1 MPPATKFAGTD
12 GGDMTTEQ
20 QMESKNVL
28 ESEVLPR
35 LDEAKH
41 KLDELNQRVRGFVV
55 EYPVVAL
62 GGAVLLGYLVA
73 RAAQRR

>member
-1 MPPATKFAGTD
+1 
-12 GGDMTTEQ
+12 MTAAQ
-20 QMESKNVL
+20 QMESKTAL
-28 ESEVLPR
+28 ESELLPR
-35 LDEAKH
+35 LDEARQ

-55 EYPVVAL
+55 EHPVLSL